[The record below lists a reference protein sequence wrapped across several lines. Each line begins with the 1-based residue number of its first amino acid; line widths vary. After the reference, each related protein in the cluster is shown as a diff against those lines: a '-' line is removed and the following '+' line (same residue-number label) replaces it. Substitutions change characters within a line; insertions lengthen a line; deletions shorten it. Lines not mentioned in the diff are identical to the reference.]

1 MDEIEEGREGAGHQH
16 EHALLQLLQ
25 DDLVHQ
31 LVEDDQTLQEQEG
44 EGGEEEEDVERGD
57 DGAGGGEETEGCHD
71 VAETEADLEPNLRHV
86 IRVQTTEMEKLE
98 NFESRE
104 PLGQHS
110 AGNILCIAQYFS
122 GLCNYK
128 IINYFV

>member
-1 MDEIEEGREGAGHQH
+1 M
-16 EHALLQLLQ
+16 
-25 DDLVHQ
+25 
-31 LVEDDQTLQEQEG
+31 EDDQTLQQQEG
-44 EGGEEEEDVERGD
+44 EGGEEEEDVEGGD
-57 DGAGGGEETEGCHD
+57 DGAGGGEETEDCHD

-104 PLGQHS
+104 PLGQHTV
-110 AGNILCIAQYFS
+110 GNILCIVQYVR
-122 GLCNYK
+122 GLCNCK